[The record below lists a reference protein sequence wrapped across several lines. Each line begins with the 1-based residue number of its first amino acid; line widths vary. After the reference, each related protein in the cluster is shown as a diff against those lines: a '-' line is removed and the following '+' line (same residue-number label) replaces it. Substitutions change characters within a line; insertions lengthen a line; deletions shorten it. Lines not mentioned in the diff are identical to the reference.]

1 MKLLITGSNGLTGQ
15 AILRVANHHKE
26 IEIIATSKQ
35 PNRSPYPVKFELLD
49 ITRKEKLNYLLDL
62 YQPDA
67 VIHTAAISQIDECEK
82 DKISCHQ
89 INYEAVENLAEA
101 CASRQIFLVHM
112 SSDFVFEGNSQI
124 PYKTY
129 DKRNP
134 VNYYGECKLKAE
146 DALIESA
153 CKHAIVRTALVFD
166 YPQNINRNNIFRWIY
181 HSLSDKKHIKLVDDQ
196 FRTPTFVDDLAESLI
211 QIASLKKDGIWHV
224 CGEEQ
229 ISVYHFGLR
238 IAEHFHLDRNL
249 ISPVSSSSLQQA
261 ARRPAKTYLD
271 IRETLAEIQHIPNNI
286 SQAFSVIESRIRTN

>member
-15 AILRVANHHKE
+15 AILRVANHHNS

-35 PNRSPYPVKFELLD
+35 PNRSPYPIKFELLD
-49 ITRKEKLNYLLDL
+49 ITRKENLNYLLDL
-62 YQPDA
+62 YQPNA
-67 VIHTAAISQIDECEK
+67 VIHTAAISQIDNCEK
-82 DKISCHQ
+82 DKIACHQ

-101 CASRQIFLVHM
+101 CASRHIFLVHM

-124 PYKTY
+124 PYKTW

-134 VNYYGECKLKAE
+134 LNYYGECKLKAE

-153 CKHAIVRTALVFD
+153 CKHAIVRTALIYD
-166 YPQNINRNNIFRWIY
+166 YPQNISRNNIFRWIFD
-181 HSLSDKKHIKLVDDQ
+181 SLTDKKSIKLVDDQ
-196 FRTPTFVDDLAESLI
+196 FRTPTYVDDLAESLI
-211 QIASLKKDGIWHV
+211 QIAKSQKEGIWHV

-238 IAEHFHLDRNL
+238 IAEHFHLDKNL

-271 IRETLAEIQHIPNNI
+271 IREILAEIQHIPNNI